1 MSEQKSRDR
10 GRDEGSGG
18 RRRKG
23 LAWWQ
28 LALVGLAVVAMAGG
42 IALSLGGGGGDAGP
56 AGGGSDLVRGLT
68 TDGGA
73 PAVGADAA
81 GDDWSPV
88 VFRLG
93 FSAFVGFAIGYAL
106 RAFVKISV
114 IGIGFFLLLM
124 FGLEYAQIIEVRWA
138 SVGDRY
144 DEAAGWI
151 ERNAGSFMGFV
162 KGQLP
167 AAGLF
172 GVGLVAGLKR

>member
-1 MSEQKSRDR
+1 
-10 GRDEGSGG
+10 
-18 RRRKG
+18 
-23 LAWWQ
+23 
-28 LALVGLAVVAMAGG
+28 
-42 IALSLGGGGGDAGP
+42 
-56 AGGGSDLVRGLT
+56 
-68 TDGGA
+68 
-73 PAVGADAA
+73 
-81 GDDWSPV
+81 V